1 MCRRGARQIL
11 MDIGRFSTELCVT
24 PVISSS

>member
-1 MCRRGARQIL
+1 MCRRGAGQIR

-24 PVISSS
+24 PVICSS